1 MLDIVAGYHRI
12 QFKGKSKIQTQQN
25 DENPHFGPD
34 LGPLPPYSGHHFF
47 PKNLSASVTT
57 YHCQLSSCIIS
68 EKN

>member
-1 MLDIVAGYHRI
+1 MLDIVADYHRI

-47 PKNLSASVTT
+47 PKIYLRQSLHIIVS
-57 YHCQLSSCIIS
+57 YHHV
-68 EKN
+68 